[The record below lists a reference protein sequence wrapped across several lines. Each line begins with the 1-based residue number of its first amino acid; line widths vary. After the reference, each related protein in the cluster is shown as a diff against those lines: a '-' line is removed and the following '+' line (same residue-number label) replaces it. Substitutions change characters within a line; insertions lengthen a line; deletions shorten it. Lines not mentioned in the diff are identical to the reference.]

1 MNQMKNLLQTKSI
14 IYLTI
19 FILSN
24 NIYSDALL
32 ESIHTHKAKF
42 EKVALEIWDYAELGY
57 QEEKSSS
64 LLAKSLEDEGFVVKK
79 GLAGIPS
86 AFTAEYNNGGPIIG
100 ILGEFDALPGLAQTS
115 SPFKEVIHN
124 ETGAGHACGHHL
136 FGAASAW
143 AAVAIKEWLV
153 KNNVKGTIRFYGTPA
168 EEGGSGK
175 VYMVR
180 EGLFN
185 DVDIVL
191 HWHPD
196 DSNSANS
203 RTSNSNK
210 SAKFTFRG
218 ISAHAAGSP
227 EQGRSALDGVEAMNH
242 MVNMMR
248 EHIPQESRIH
258 YVITKGGLAP
268 NVVPDLAEVYYY
280 VRHPKMS
287 VVEDLFTRVVN
298 TASGAAIGTD
308 TKMTYEVMHGNFSL
322 LPNDTLQKIVHKNL
336 KDLGGITYDEDE
348 YEYASEIY
356 TTFFEP
362 DNEIGSQELVRPFKT
377 SHGYGST
384 DVGDV
389 SWNVPTA
396 GLRTATW
403 VPGTASHSWQ
413 AVASGGT
420 SIGLKGAELAAKTL
434 AKSAIEIFSD
444 VSIVENSKKELLSRV
459 GDDFEYKP
467 LLGDREP
474 PLNYRKVN

>member
-1 MNQMKNLLQTKSI
+1 MGKKKGLFQRKSI
-14 IYLTI
+14 SLLVLILLANTI
-19 FILSN
+19 HSDDIL
-24 NIYSDALL
+24 I
-32 ESIHTHKAKF
+32 SIDKHKSKF
-42 EKVALEIWDYAELGY
+42 ENVALEIWDYAELGY
-57 QEEKSSS
+57 LEKNSSS
-64 LLAKSLEDEGFVVKK
+64 LLASSLEDEGFTIKK

-86 AFTAEYNNGGPIIG
+86 AFIAEFNNGGPVIG
-100 ILGEFDALPGLAQTS
+100 ILGEFDALPGLAQTT
-115 SPFKEVIHN
+115 SPFKEVAN
-124 ETGAGHACGHHL
+124 NSNGAGHACGHHL

-143 AAVAIKEWLV
+143 AAVAIKEWIV
-153 KNNVKGTIRFYGTPA
+153 KNNIRGTIRFYGTPA

-180 EGLFN
+180 EGLFE

-210 SAKFTFRG
+210 SAKFTFSG

-280 VRHPKMS
+280 VRHPKMT
-287 VVEDLFTRVVN
+287 VVEDLFLRVVN
-298 TASGAAIGTD
+298 AANGAAIGTD

-322 LPNDTLQKIVHKNL
+322 LPNDTLQKIVHRNL
-336 KDLGGITYDEDE
+336 ESLGGIKYNAQEN
-348 YEYASEIY
+348 EYASLMYE
-356 TTFFEP
+356 TFFEP
-362 DNEIGSQELVRPFKT
+362 DNQIGSQETVRPFKT

-396 GLRTATW
+396 GFRAATW

-434 AKSAIEIFSD
+434 AMSAIEIYSNP
-444 VSIVENSKKELLSRV
+444 SIIEEAKAELNERV
-459 GDDFEYKP
+459 GKNFEYKP
-467 LLGDREP
+467 LLGDRNP
-474 PLNYRKVN
+474 PLEYRKVN

>member
-1 MNQMKNLLQTKSI
+1 MGRKKSLFRKQSI
-14 IYLTI
+14 SALILI
-19 FILSN
+19 LLSN
-24 NIYSDALL
+24 NILSDDVL
-32 ESIHTHKAKF
+32 ESIESHKTKF
-42 EKVALEIWDYAELGY
+42 QNVALEIWNYAELGY
-57 QEEKSSS
+57 QEEQSSN
-64 LLAKSLEDEGFVVKK
+64 LLASSLEDAGFTIKK
-79 GLAGIPS
+79 GVAGIPS
-86 AFTAEYNNGGPIIG
+86 AFIAEFNNGGPVIG
-100 ILGEFDALPGLAQTS
+100 ILGEFDALPGLAQTT
-115 SPFKEVIHN
+115 SPFKEVLDN
-124 ETGAGHACGHHL
+124 PTGAGHACGHHL

-143 AAVAIKEWLV
+143 AAVSVKEWIV
-153 KNNVKGTIRFYGTPA
+153 KNNIPGTIRFYGTPA

-196 DSNSANS
+196 DANSANS

-210 SAKFTFRG
+210 SAKFTFNG

-287 VVEDLFTRVVN
+287 IVEDLFARVVN
-298 TASGAAIGTD
+298 TASGAAMGTD

-322 LPNDTLQKIVHKNL
+322 LPNDILQKVVHGNL
-336 KDLGGITYDEDE
+336 KNLGGITYDGFEN
-348 YEYASEIY
+348 EYASEIY

-434 AKSAIEIFSD
+434 AKSAVEIFSNP
-444 VSIVENSKKELLSRV
+444 SIIIDSKNELKSRV
-459 GDDFEYKP
+459 GNDFQYKP

-474 PLNYRKVN
+474 PLDYRKVN